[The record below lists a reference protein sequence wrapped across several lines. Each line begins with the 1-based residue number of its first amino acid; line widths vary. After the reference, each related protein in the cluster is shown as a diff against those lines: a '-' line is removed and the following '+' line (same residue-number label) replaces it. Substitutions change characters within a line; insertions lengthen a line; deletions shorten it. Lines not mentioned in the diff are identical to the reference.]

1 MRWERGGQAVVPF
14 KRGLFGIKSFYGVMG
29 SHDGFS
35 FPWKSVWQTKVP
47 LRVAFLVS
55 LRPRKD
61 PYYGQFLEVAVI
73 VVD

>member
-1 MRWERGGQAVVPF
+1 MRRERGGQAVAPF
-14 KRGLFGIKSFYGVMG
+14 KRGLFGIKFFYNVMG
-29 SHDGFS
+29 SHDGFF

-47 LRVAFLVS
+47 LSVAFLVG
-55 LRPRKD
+55 LWPRKD